1 VHHKQAVDLQSSIN
15 DLIGIQALPAILSGQ
30 QSYDI
35 VGTLLDA
42 VVRILDLD
50 FAYACV
56 RDSLIDSSI
65 ELMRLPQCR
74 APPIF
79 R

>member
-1 VHHKQAVDLQSSIN
+1 VHHKQAVDLQSRIN
-15 DLIGIQALPAILSGQ
+15 DLIGIQALPAIWSGQ

-35 VGTLLDA
+35 VGILLEA

-50 FAYACV
+50 FLRARAGFA
-56 RDSLIDSSI
+56 L
-65 ELMRLPQCR
+65 RLGYR
-74 APPIF
+74 ADATAAVPCSTDF